1 MMNLPITS
9 NQLVPFMKMSGSGN
23 DFVVI
28 DNRSGRLDEASIPV
42 FARAVCRRRLSI
54 GADGLVLIERPDA
67 GLGVD
72 FRFLY
77 INADGTRGEMCGN
90 GAMCGAR
97 FAVIQGIARDEC
109 TFQTDA
115 GIVHAQVACDPSD
128 PAVSIVMSD
137 PGAPTHGIET
147 DVEGIQATYSA
158 IDVGVPHAVT
168 FVPDPDQFIG
178 GFADPRFNHYGRAV
192 RLHEAFAPAGT
203 NVNIAG
209 VRDRHTV
216 RMRTYERGVE
226 DETMA
231 CGTGSVATAIV
242 ARSLGLVEQPVSI
255 IVSSGRTLTVDFD
268 WNGHHATNVTLGGN
282 ACVVAR
288 GSIGPDALID

>member
-1 MMNLPITS
+1 MNLPITS

-28 DNRSGRLDEASIPV
+28 DNRSGRLDPDSIPD

-54 GADGLVLIERPDA
+54 GADGLVLIERPDP

-72 FRFLY
+72 FRFHY
-77 INADGTRGEMCGN
+77 VNADGTRGEMCGN

-115 GIVHAQVACDPSD
+115 GIVHAQVACDPAD
-128 PAVSIVMSD
+128 PSVSIFMSD
-137 PGAPTHGIET
+137 PGTPAHGIET
-147 DVEGIQATYSA
+147 DIDGVTATYSS
-158 IDVGVPHAVT
+158 IEVGVPHAVT

-178 GFADPRFNHYGRAV
+178 GFANHRFNAYGRAV

-209 VRDRHTV
+209 IRDRHTV

-231 CGTGSVATAIV
+231 CGTGAIATAIV

-268 WNGHHATNVTLGGN
+268 WDGERARNVILGGI
-282 ACVVAR
+282 ASVVAR

>member
-1 MMNLPITS
+1 MMNLPIAS

-28 DNRSGRLDEASIPV
+28 DNRSGRLDAASIPE

-54 GADGLVLIERPDA
+54 GADGLVLIEQPDPH
-67 GLGVD
+67 LGVD
-72 FRFLY
+72 FRFHY
-77 INADGTRGEMCGN
+77 VNADGTRGEMCGN

-109 TFQTDA
+109 TFQTDS
-115 GIVHAQVACDPSD
+115 GIVHAQVACDPAD

-137 PGAPTHGIET
+137 PGPVRHGVKTLLRGIE
-147 DVEGIQATYSA
+147 ATYSA
-158 IDVGVPHAVT
+158 INVGVPHAVT
-168 FVPDPDQFIG
+168 FVPDPDTFIG
-178 GFADPRFNHYGRAV
+178 GFADPAFNDYGRAV
-192 RLHEAFAPAGT
+192 RHHAAFAPAGT

-209 VRDRHTV
+209 VRDRHTI

-231 CGTGSVATAIV
+231 CGTGAVATAVV

-255 IVSSGRTLTVDFD
+255 VVSSGRTLTVDFD
-268 WNGHHATNVTLGGN
+268 WDGDRACNVTLGGN